1 MPPSLIRSMPSPT
14 PSPKLSAS
22 TLLLLL
28 RPRAL
33 VVLLGATLDHDLHL
47 ILSARTWVLEVRAW
61 TPNSQRVPL
70 QVSARIEPDGFA
82 IIPPVGYAIPAIV
95 CGDPTCLGPW
105 RGYRAWIAFVRAYL
119 GAIHKRLVMVRPVAV
134 PLKEVVIPA
143 ARDRSVYQSTISN
156 RIPMTRMFV
165 SEE

>member
-1 MPPSLIRSMPSPT
+1 MIH
-14 PSPKLSAS
+14 PKPHPIARIISIHTNA
-22 TLLLLL
+22 LL
-28 RPRAL
+28 RPHAL
-33 VVLLGATLDHDLHL
+33 VVLLGATLDHDPQLL
-47 ILSARTWVLEVRAW
+47 LSARTRVLEVRTW

-70 QVSARIEPDGFA
+70 QISARIEPDGFA
-82 IIPPVGYAIPAIV
+82 IIPPVGYAIPAMV

-119 GAIHKRLVMVRPVAV
+119 GAIRKRLVVVRPVAV
-134 PLKEVVIPA
+134 PLKEVVVPA

-156 RIPMTRMFV
+156 RVLMTSMFV